1 MFRRLAVIA
10 ILLAAVPAIAQP
22 PKPKP
27 MLPQPTERGQK
38 MLDAYFRRRVKEI
51 ADKCL
56 TDLTTKEDWEKR
68 RPELRRQ
75 FLDMVGLWPLPERT
89 DLKAAITGKVER
101 DTYVVEKLHFQSKPG
116 LYVTG
121 NVYVPKNAKKLPAVL
136 YVCGHGN
143 VVENGVSY
151 GSKVRYQHHPAWFAQ
166 NGYVCLILD
175 TLELGEIPG
184 EHHGTSRRGMWWWQS
199 LGYTPAGVEC
209 WNAMRAL
216 DYLETRPEVDP
227 NRLGVTGRSGG
238 GATSWWVA
246 AADDRVQCIIPV
258 AGIADLHA
266 HLIDGESERYK
277 NGVLPGH
284 CDCMYMVNT
293 YQWDFPMV
301 AAMCAPRPLLLG
313 NSDKDLIFPVGG
325 YRRLA
330 DKVRKVYDLYGAG
343 DKFQLLETKGPH
355 QDTPEL
361 RLGAFKWMNRWLKN
375 DTSEVVEKPH
385 APFKPQELKV
395 FDKLPADALNPKIH
409 ESFVKPAN
417 PPLPK
422 DKAEWERMR
431 AEWMTALKEE
441 VFRNWPKNPPP
452 LAAKVVADIRKH
464 GMRLRSVAFTS
475 EADVELRV
483 WVITQTLGVPN
494 DVRVNMTHEIDWQS
508 FLALLGPD
516 FSEAFP
522 GEKLPTRDAATGAQF
537 SHDIAGYRNACV
549 VFPPRGIGATRFAA
563 PGSVQETLIRRRF
576 ALIGQTLEAEQA
588 WDVFRALQA
597 IKSVDDL
604 KSAGLLLS
612 SDSEIALVAAIFE
625 PRVMRLR
632 LKKLSASYR
641 GGSSI
646 LNLTRQLDTPQLLAL
661 ALPNHIELTP
671 GPNQTENDW
680 VWTRSVE
687 RLLNRRLIT
696 IYENRD

>member
-1 MFRRLAVIA
+1 MMSRSFLFLFLSASVA
-10 ILLAAVPAIAQP
+10 LAQP
-22 PKPKP
+22 PKPP
-27 MLPQPTERGQK
+27 APQPTERGEK

-51 ADKCL
+51 GDRCL

-75 FLDMVGLWPLPERT
+75 FLDMVGLWPLPERS
-89 DLKAAITGKVER
+89 DLKATITGKIER
-101 DTYVVEKLHFQSKPG
+101 DNYSVEKLHFQSKPG

-121 NVYVPKNAKKLPAVL
+121 NLYVPKNAKNLPAIV

-143 VVENGVSY
+143 VVENGISY

-184 EHHGTSRRGMWWWQS
+184 EHHGTSRKGMWWWQS

-227 NRLGVTGRSGG
+227 KRLGVTGRSGG
-238 GATSWWVA
+238 GATSWWLA
-246 AADDRVQCIIPV
+246 AADDRVQCIVPV

-266 HLIDGESERYK
+266 HLIDGESDRYK

-301 AAMCAPRPLLLG
+301 AALCAPRPLLLG
-313 NSDKDLIFPVGG
+313 NSDKDPIFPVGG

-343 DKFQLLETKGPH
+343 DKFQVLETSGPH
-355 QDTPEL
+355 KDTPEL

-375 DTSEVVEKPH
+375 ETGEVIEKEH
-385 APFKPQELKV
+385 TPFSPQELKV

-422 DKAEWERMR
+422 DKAEWEKMR
-431 AEWMTALKEE
+431 AEWMKALKEQ

-452 LAAKVVADIRKH
+452 LNAKVAADVTKEGI
-464 GMRLRSVAFTS
+464 RLRAIDFVSDR
-475 EADVELRV
+475 DVELRV
-483 WVITQTLGVPN
+483 WIIQAETVKRPEMTYVGICDELMFHRVEDVGTIFPN
-494 DVRVNMTHEIDWQS
+494 VGLPATGKQIVADLREDLADHK
-508 FLALLGPD
+508 LALAII
-516 FSEAFP
+516 F
-522 GEKLPTRDAATGAQF
+522 
-537 SHDIAGYRNACV
+537 
-549 VFPPRGIGATRFAA
+549 PRGTGPYRFVK
-563 PGSVQETLIRRRF
+563 SDTTENTLMHRRF
-576 ALIGQTLEAEQA
+576 ALVGESLASLQS
-588 WDVFRALQA
+588 WDVRRALAAVRKQTDLSDLPLRIA
-597 IKSVDDL
+597 GQNETGPAALFAAVMEPSVHEVELDVNW
-604 KSAGLLLS
+604 S
-612 SDSEIALVAAIFE
+612 SFRRAD
-625 PRVMRLR
+625 P
-632 LKKLSASYR
+632 
-641 GGSSI
+641 I
-646 LNLTRQLDTPQLLAL
+646 LNAYRFMDIPQITSMIQVKTHVRVGLSTSADWDWCLQLDKLLKRTHIS
-661 ALPNHIELTP
+661 LP
-671 GPNQTENDW
+671 ENG
-680 VWTRSVE
+680 VP
-687 RLLNRRLIT
+687 
-696 IYENRD
+696 RDK

>member
-1 MFRRLAVIA
+1 MISRSFLFLFLSASVA
-10 ILLAAVPAIAQP
+10 LAQP
-22 PKPKP
+22 PKPAP
-27 MLPQPTERGQK
+27 PQPTERGEK

-51 ADKCL
+51 GDRCL

-75 FLDMVGLWPLPERT
+75 FLDMVGLWPLPERS
-89 DLKAAITGKVER
+89 DLKATITGKIER
-101 DTYVVEKLHFQSKPG
+101 DNYSVEKLHFQSKPG

-121 NVYVPKNAKKLPAVL
+121 NLYVPKNAKNLPAII

-143 VVENGVSY
+143 VIEKGISY

-184 EHHGTSRRGMWWWQS
+184 EHHGTSRKGMWWWQS
-199 LGYTPAGVEC
+199 IGYTPAGVEC

-227 NRLGVTGRSGG
+227 KRLGVTGRSGG
-238 GATSWWVA
+238 GATSWWLA
-246 AADDRVQCIIPV
+246 AADERVQCIIPV

-301 AAMCAPRPLLLG
+301 AALCAPRPLLLG
-313 NSDKDLIFPVGG
+313 NSDKDPIFPVGG

-330 DKVRKVYDLYGAG
+330 DKVRKVYELYGAG
-343 DKFQLLETKGPH
+343 DKFQVLETSGPH
-355 QDTPEL
+355 KDTPEL

-375 DTSEVVEKPH
+375 DTGEVVEKEH
-385 APFKPQELKV
+385 VPFTPQELKV

-422 DKAEWERMR
+422 DKAEWEKMR
-431 AEWMTALKEE
+431 AEWMKALKEQ

-452 LAAKVVADIRKH
+452 LNAKVAADVTKEGI
-464 GMRLRSVAFTS
+464 RLRAIDYVS
-475 EADVELRV
+475 EKDVELRL
-483 WVITQTLGVPN
+483 WVVNAESVKKPKKSFVGICNESMFAHSKKIGAIFQNVGLPALGKP
-494 DVRVNMTHEIDWQS
+494 DVGDLRKELEDHEDVIVIV
-508 FLALLGPD
+508 A
-516 FSEAFP
+516 
-522 GEKLPTRDAATGAQF
+522 
-537 SHDIAGYRNACV
+537 
-549 VFPPRGIGATRFAA
+549 PRGIGPFRMAKPDTNE
-563 PGSVQETLIRRRF
+563 ETLLRRRF
-576 ALIGQTLEAEQA
+576 ALIGETLASNQA
-588 WDVFRALQA
+588 WDARRALELIRQHPDLNGSA
-597 IKSVDDL
+597 IRLAGEDD
-604 KSAGLLLS
+604 SAPAALLAAVFES
-612 SDSEIALVAAIFE
+612 SLDEVELRMMWPTFREAE
-625 PRVMRLR
+625 PV
-632 LKKLSASYR
+632 
-641 GGSSI
+641 
-646 LNLTRQLDTPQLLAL
+646 LNLFRFVDIPQIASMI
-661 ALPNHIELTP
+661 PVKRFISVGPGKYDDWHWCIELDRVL
-671 GPNQTENDW
+671 QRSH
-680 VWTRSVE
+680 VKTR
-687 RLLNRRLIT
+687 
-696 IYENRD
+696 